1 MNVAKQNIPQS
12 TINYKYSEV
21 IELANADIA
30 GIVGEHV
37 KLTRRGTRFYGVCNL
52 HADKDPSLV
61 VDINKRKFR
70 CYGCGSSGDAVDY
83 IQKVNGFD
91 FKQAISLLA
100 DRYGID
106 LADGKVLSLEA
117 RRKAQEARENRLL
130 ELTFR
135 AWIERAYKRLAFIY
149 QTTDQAL
156 LKTSLWEDLA
166 PLIHLM
172 PMLENYM
179 NVLQYGTNEDKVKL
193 YRSRNLEVYGV

>member
-21 IELANADIA
+21 IELANADVAEI
-30 GIVGEHV
+30 IGEHV
-37 KLTRRGTRFYGVCNL
+37 KLTRRGTRYYGVCNL
-52 HADKDPSLV
+52 HPDRAPSLV
-61 VDINKRKFR
+61 VDVNKRRFK
-70 CYGCGSSGDAVDY
+70 CYGCQAHGDAVDY
-83 IQKVNGFD
+83 IQKINGID
-91 FKQAISLLA
+91 FKQAVSLLA

-135 AWIERAYKRLAFIY
+135 EWIERAYKRLAFIY

-172 PMLENYM
+172 PILESYM